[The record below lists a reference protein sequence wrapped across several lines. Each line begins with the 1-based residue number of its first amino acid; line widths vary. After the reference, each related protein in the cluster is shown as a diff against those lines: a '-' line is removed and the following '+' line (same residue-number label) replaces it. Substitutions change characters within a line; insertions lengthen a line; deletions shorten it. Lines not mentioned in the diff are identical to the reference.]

1 MFHLLQKCLANWKYN
16 LNTDLKKNSVEKGD
30 CCIGNQILTV
40 LGNETSP
47 FSPIITGY
55 NCPLG
60 TEDLNKFA
68 CPAGTYNNVTG
79 TDSVFD
85 CKS

>member
-1 MFHLLQKCLANWKYN
+1 MGK
-16 LNTDLKKNSVEKGD
+16 VD

-47 FSPIITGY
+47 FNPFITGY

-60 TEDLNKFA
+60 TEDANQYA

-79 TDSVFD
+79 TTQCLTADHEQVGPYSR
-85 CKS
+85 